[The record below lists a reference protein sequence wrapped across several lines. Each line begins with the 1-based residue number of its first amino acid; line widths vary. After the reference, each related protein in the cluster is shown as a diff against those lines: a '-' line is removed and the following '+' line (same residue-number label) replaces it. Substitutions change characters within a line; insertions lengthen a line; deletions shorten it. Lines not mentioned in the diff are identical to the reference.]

1 MKNVGLDLDPW
12 TVRHSDMVFLEDLL
26 ESYCFLICIPQKRRK
41 FYPASKVRIL
51 AIITGQAD
59 SEAEDSEMTEKLQS
73 NEGEEE
79 GNDQSND
86 LSQSEDE
93 NEPMESDYTKDVKMR
108 QSPSLDTL
116 NVKDTA
122 IGGLENGHVS
132 PMSPLVE
139 VLKKCN
145 FPSDI
150 LTLRKVEES
159 VCYQTGLLWTV
170 SPAVPLPKGS
180 SIGPYTGKMVALGE
194 LKEREHIL
202 QVNMALR
209 L

>member
-1 MKNVGLDLDPW
+1 M
-12 TVRHSDMVFLEDLL
+12 
-26 ESYCFLICIPQKRRK
+26 QKLPK
-41 FYPASKVRIL
+41 FT
-51 AIITGQAD
+51 IITGQAD

-93 NEPMESDYTKDVKMR
+93 HEPMESDNTKDVKLR
-108 QSPSLDTL
+108 QSPSLDAL

-122 IGGLENGHVS
+122 IGGLENGHIS
-132 PMSPLVE
+132 PMSPSLME

-159 VCYQTGLLWTV
+159 LCYQTGLLWTV
-170 SPAVPLPKGS
+170 SLAIPLPKGS
-180 SIGPYTGKMVALGE
+180 SIGPYTGKMVALGD

-202 QVNMALR
+202 QVRWLLGYKIFFMLNLTKHEIYNAHKC
-209 L
+209 